1 MNVRLD
7 LEDVVAFNR
16 QDVAVELSDGTGY
29 AGTLNV
35 YHELHCVV
43 RISISKVIQRS

>member
-1 MNVRLD
+1 MNLRLD
-7 LEDVVAFNR
+7 REDIVAFNR
-16 QDVAVELSDGTGY
+16 QDEAVELTDGSGY

-43 RISISKVIQRS
+43 RI